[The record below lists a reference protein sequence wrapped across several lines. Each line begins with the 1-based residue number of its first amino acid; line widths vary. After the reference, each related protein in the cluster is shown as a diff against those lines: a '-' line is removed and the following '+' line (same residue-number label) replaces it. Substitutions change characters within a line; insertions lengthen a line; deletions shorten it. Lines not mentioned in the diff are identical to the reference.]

1 MTTPEAE
8 TLGALRELDGHGR
21 GANYVTLAA
30 LADATGKSPT
40 TLARH
45 LRYMADRGEV
55 RRVRSGDLAL
65 APGRGTILGYRVAR

>member
-8 TLGALRELDGHGR
+8 TLAVLRELDAI
-21 GANYVTLAA
+21 GAVYVTLPE
-30 LADATGKSPT
+30 LAQATGKSPT